1 MKTWFIT
8 GASRGLGLE
17 IARAA
22 LGAGDNVVAT
32 ARKPQEIEGAL
43 PGHADRLLPLRLDV
57 TDPKEIAAAV
67 EAAKSRFK
75 RIDVLVNNAGYG
87 QLGVFEEV
95 GRETVAR
102 QFATNVFGAFDVT
115 RAILPIMRAQRSGH
129 VISIASTAG
138 LYGFEGASIY
148 CSTKHAIA
156 GWSESLS
163 REVAPFGIKVT
174 SVYPGMF
181 RTDFLDDS
189 SVRFGDHAIDDYATF
204 SAGHR
209 QALDAGNH
217 QQTGDPVKFAAMLL
231 ELVKIGEPP
240 IWLAAGTDA
249 YEVFTG
255 KSKALAENAE
265 QWKSLTLSTD
275 FEA

>member
-22 LGAGDNVVAT
+22 LGAGDTVVAT
-32 ARKPQEIEGAL
+32 ARKPQEIERAL

-57 TDPKEIAAAV
+57 TDIKTIAAAV
-67 EAAKSRFK
+67 EAANSRFN
-75 RIDVLVNNAGYG
+75 RIDILVNNAGYG
-87 QLGVFEEV
+87 QVGPFEEIS
-95 GRETVAR
+95 GETVAR
-102 QFATNVFGAFDVT
+102 QFATNVFGVFDVT
-115 RAILPIMRAQRSGH
+115 RAILPIMRAQRAGRI
-129 VISIASTAG
+129 ISIASTAG
-138 LYGFEGASIY
+138 VYGFEGASIY
-148 CSTKHAIA
+148 CSTKHAIS

-163 REVAPFGIKVT
+163 REVAAFGIKVT
-174 SVYPGMF
+174 AVYPGMF
-181 RTDFLDDS
+181 RTDFLDGS
-189 SVRFGDHAIDDYATF
+189 SVRFGDQTIDDYAAF

-209 QALDAGNH
+209 QALDADNH
-217 QQTGDPVKFAAMLL
+217 QQTGDPVKFAAVML
-231 ELVKIGEPP
+231 ELVKTEEPP
-240 IWLAAGTDA
+240 IWLAAGSDA

>member
-8 GASRGLGLE
+8 GANRGLGLE

-22 LGAGDNVVAT
+22 LGAGNAVVAT
-32 ARKPQEIEGAL
+32 ARNPQEIEAAL
-43 PGHADRLLPLRLDV
+43 PSFADRLKPLRLDV

-67 EAAKSRFK
+67 EAAKTGFK

-87 QLGVFEEV
+87 QLGPFEEIS
-95 GRETVAR
+95 GDTVAR
-102 QFATNVFGAFDVT
+102 QFATNVFGVFDVT

-129 VISIASTAG
+129 VISISSTAG
-138 LYGFEGASIY
+138 VYGFEGASIY
-148 CSTKHAIA
+148 VATKHAVS

-189 SVRFGDHAIDDYATF
+189 SVRFGDQTIDDYAAF

-209 QALDAGNH
+209 ETLDAGNH
-217 QQTGDPVKFAAMLL
+217 RQSGDPVKFAAMLL
-231 ELVKIGEPP
+231 ELVKADEPP
-240 IWLAAGTDA
+240 IWLAAGSDA

-265 QWKSLTLSTD
+265 RWKSLTLSTD

>member
-22 LGAGDNVVAT
+22 LEAGDNVAAT
-32 ARKPQEIEGAL
+32 ARNLQHIEDAL
-43 PGHADRLLPLRLDV
+43 PGHGDRLLPLRLDV
-57 TDPKEIAAAV
+57 TDPTTIAAAV
-67 EAAKSRFK
+67 EAAKSRFQ
-75 RIDVLVNNAGYG
+75 RIDILVNNAGYG
-87 QLGVFEEV
+87 QLGTFEEV
-95 GRETVAR
+95 SSDTVAR
-102 QFATNVFGAFDVT
+102 QFATNVFGVFDVT
-115 RAILPIMRAQRSGH
+115 RAILPIMRTQRAGH
-129 VISIASTAG
+129 VVNIASTAG
-138 LYGFEGASIY
+138 VYGFEGASIY
-148 CSTKHAIA
+148 VATKHAIA

-163 REVAPFGIKVT
+163 REVSPFGIKVT

-189 SVRFGDHAIDDYATF
+189 SVRFGDQTIDDYAAF

-217 QQTGDPVKFAAMLL
+217 QQSGDPVKFGALML
-231 ELVKIGEPP
+231 ELVKAEQPP
-240 IWLAAGTDA
+240 IWLAAGSDA

-255 KSKALAENAE
+255 KSKALSENAE
-265 QWKSLTLSTD
+265 RWKSLTLSTD

>member
-32 ARKPQEIEGAL
+32 ARKPQEIEAAL

-57 TDPKEIAAAV
+57 TDPKSIAAAV
-67 EAAKSRFK
+67 EAAQSRFQ

-87 QLGVFEEV
+87 QLGAFEEIS
-95 GRETVAR
+95 GETVAR
-102 QFATNVFGAFDVT
+102 QFATNVFGTFDVT
-115 RAILPIMRAQRSGH
+115 RAILPVMRAQRAGH

-138 LYGFEGASIY
+138 VYGFEGASIY
-148 CSTKHAIA
+148 VATKHAVS

-174 SVYPGMF
+174 CVYPGMF
-181 RTDFLDDS
+181 RTDFLDTS
-189 SVRFGDHAIDDYATF
+189 SVRFGDQTIADYAAF

-217 QQTGDPVKFAAMLL
+217 QQSGDPVKFAAVML
-231 ELVKIGEPP
+231 ELVGAEEPP
-240 IWLAAGTDA
+240 IWLATGTDA

-255 KSKALAENAE
+255 KSQALAENAE
-265 QWKSLTLSTD
+265 RWKSLTLSTD